1 MNPFTETE
9 AREAASKLGLLP
21 EEFDQIVV
29 FLGRIPNF
37 TELSIYSVMWSEH
50 CSYKNSIKW
59 LKTLPKKGPA
69 ILAEAG
75 EENAGLVDIGDGMAC
90 AFKIESH
97 NHPSAIEPYQGAAT
111 GVGGIN
117 RDIFTMGARPI
128 AQLNS
133 LRFGDPELEKT
144 KWLLKG
150 VVKGIGDYGNAF
162 GVPVLAGEVFFDKS
176 YNQNPLVNAMSVG
189 IVDIDKTI
197 SATSHGVGNP
207 VFIVGSSTG
216 KDGIHGATFASGD
229 LSDDSA
235 DDLPSV
241 QVGDPFQEK
250 LLMEASLE
258 LADTDAI
265 IGMQDMGA
273 AGITCSSSEMSA
285 KGECGMNIYLD
296 KVPTR
301 QENMQPFE
309 ILLSESQERMLVVI
323 KKGREQEVINIFD
336 KWELNCVQIGD
347 VSEGDQLKYYM
358 NGELV
363 AQTPADSLVLGGGAP
378 IYDRE
383 YKEPRYIQQVNAF
396 DASSIK
402 VPEDIVE
409 AAHKVFSHIN
419 VASKKWITN
428 QYDSMVGTV
437 NMSTNKPTDAGI
449 INLKDSDKAIAVT
462 VDCNARY
469 VNSNPERGCAIAVA
483 EAARNIICSGG
494 NPSAITNCL
503 NFGNP
508 YSPEAYWQ
516 FVGAIKGMTVA
527 CEKFETPVTGGNV
540 SFYNQSTI
548 DGVTVPVMPTPT
560 IGMIGIVESKKHIT
574 PLAIHSSDHKLYL
587 IGEHSE
593 DMGSSEY
600 LISYHNIEHSPAPTM
615 DIDVEWSL
623 QNNLR
628 SAIRN
633 GLIESAHDASDGG
646 LFTALVEMT
655 LPNTIGFEIDI
666 DSELRIDG
674 VLLGEAQSRIVV
686 AIDPEN
692 EMAFTELMKELEQSI
707 SYLGVT
713 GGDSCIIN
721 ETSFGSITELNEM
734 SQSTMPNYM
743 AN

>member
-1 MNPFTETE
+1 
-9 AREAASKLGLLP
+9 
-21 EEFDQIVV
+21 
-29 FLGRIPNF
+29 
-37 TELSIYSVMWSEH
+37 
-50 CSYKNSIKW
+50 
-59 LKTLPKKGPA
+59 
-69 ILAEAG
+69 
-75 EENAGLVDIGDGMAC
+75 
-90 AFKIESH
+90 
-97 NHPSAIEPYQGAAT
+97 
-111 GVGGIN
+111 
-117 RDIFTMGARPI
+117 
-128 AQLNS
+128 
-133 LRFGDPELEKT
+133 
-144 KWLLKG
+144 
-150 VVKGIGDYGNAF
+150 
-162 GVPVLAGEVFFDKS
+162 
-176 YNQNPLVNAMSVG
+176 
-189 IVDIDKTI
+189 
-197 SATSHGVGNP
+197 
-207 VFIVGSSTG
+207 
-216 KDGIHGATFASGD
+216 
-229 LSDDSA
+229 
-235 DDLPSV
+235 
-241 QVGDPFQEK
+241 
-250 LLMEASLE
+250 
-258 LADTDAI
+258 
-265 IGMQDMGA
+265 
-273 AGITCSSSEMSA
+273 
-285 KGECGMNIYLD
+285 
-296 KVPTR
+296 
-301 QENMQPFE
+301 
-309 ILLSESQERMLVVI
+309 
-323 KKGREQEVINIFD
+323 
-336 KWELNCVQIGD
+336 
-347 VSEGDQLKYYM
+347 M

-383 YKEPRYIQQVNAF
+383 YKEPGYIKQVNAF
-396 DASSIK
+396 DASSIE

-419 VASKKWITN
+419 VASKKWVTN

-516 FVGAIKGMTVA
+516 FVGAIKGMTLA

-560 IGMIGIVESKKHIT
+560 IGMIGIVDSKKHIT

-587 IGEHSE
+587 IGEHSD

-600 LISYHNIEHSPAPTM
+600 LISYHNVEHSPAPTM

-633 GLIESAHDASDGG
+633 RLIESAHDASDGG

-655 LPNTIGFEIDI
+655 LPNEIGFEIDI
-666 DSELRIDG
+666 DSDLRIDG

-692 EMAFTELMKELEQSI
+692 EMAFTELMKELEQPI

-721 ETSFGSITELNEM
+721 EISYGSITELNEM